1 MAELF
6 LGESLNK
13 VDGKGRVSIPAPFRR
28 VLDESDPTRDP
39 GSRARVVINYGDPR
53 KNYLTCYSKTAFAE
67 VARQIMD
74 LPRGSRERDVLSSYI
89 LAKSHETDIEPDG
102 RLVLPAVV
110 RDKIGLAMPDEAL
123 FVGAGDTFQIWK
135 PETHAEAE
143 AAKLE
148 KYLEAQPDDFD
159 PLIYLDN
166 HRRQTGAGGE

>member
-1 MAELF
+1 VAELF

-39 GSRARVVINYGDPR
+39 GSRARVVIYYGDPR
-53 KNYLTCYSKTAFAE
+53 KAYLTCYSKTAFAE

-74 LPRGSRERDVLSSYI
+74 LPRGSREREVLTSYV

-110 RDKIGLAMPDEAL
+110 RDKIGLEMSSEAL

-135 PETHAEAE
+135 PDTYTTTEDR
-143 AAKLE
+143 KLE
-148 KYLEAQPDDFD
+148 TYLEAAPEDFD

-166 HRRQTGAGGE
+166 HRRRTGAGGD